1 MVLTFLIPDETGLEI
16 TRAVLP
22 KHVGMFRRF
31 PARQTAV
38 GKGERPKWPYALRG
52 EACATLGDGGSG
64 CRNPGSRT
72 RRVCAGEGKFVGTR
86 GRESVNSVRRGVLQV
101 QRAALSCIRFVRL
114 HGPAAARGLVAG
126 EAFSP
131 GVCGKEEGVPLRR

>member
-31 PARQTAV
+31 PAWQNAV
-38 GKGERPKWPYALRG
+38 GKGERQKGPYAPRG
-52 EACATLGDGGSG
+52 
-64 CRNPGSRT
+64 R
-72 RRVCAGEGKFVGTR
+72 GKFVGTR

-101 QRAALSCIRFVRL
+101 QRATLSCVRFVRL